1 MKTGIIYLLIILLAV
16 SCADKHNLLQGEWY
30 AVSATSEHPV
40 NYFVEARFTN
50 DSLFLRDENSLLY
63 KLKYIF
69 KNGQLEINGKRY
81 PVEIGEGLELG
92 FMGISFTRKANSV
105 KLSIPTNVS
114 LELPKHNVLSFANPN
129 KRKGANAKQYVS
141 ELSIGMHNSAPFMM
155 IKGVRPSIKNLGD
168 HLELPH
174 LPNDAEREMGLYVDK
189 GVSMK
194 FLDSVFAV
202 LDSISI
208 YKFSFMVGNNLNDSL
223 KPTQAIKKYIP
234 ATLFSNR
241 WKESENFIIQY
252 FGDSNKHQQ
261 VIQLSDDAVFLNGKE
276 IDSLR
281 LVKELEVL
289 ITQNPKK
296 NSIVITYQPSTTYEV
311 FLRQL
316 SVIENIYFLV
326 RNKRA
331 LTVYKLTYNELNDT
345 QIESLNEYYPKRYSF
360 FSNDF
365 YQKLKE
371 FETPYC
377 GF

>member
-1 MKTGIIYLLIILLAV
+1 MKTGIIYVLIILLAV

-40 NYFVEARFTN
+40 NYFVEARFTK

-81 PVEIGEGLELG
+81 SVEIGEGLELD
-92 FMGISFTRKANSV
+92 FMGISFTRKGNSY
-105 KLSIPTNVS
+105 KASIPINVS
-114 LELPKHNVLSFANPN
+114 LELPKYNVLSFANLN
-129 KRKGANAKQYVS
+129 KRKGANAKQYVN

-155 IKGVRPSIKNLGD
+155 IKGTRPSIKNLGD

-174 LPNDAEREMGLYVDK
+174 LPNDAEREVLLYVDS
-189 GVSMK
+189 GVPMG

-208 YKFSFMVGNNLNDSL
+208 YKFSFMLGNNLNDSL
-223 KPTQAIKKYIP
+223 KPTEAIKKYIP
-234 ATLFSNR
+234 ATVFSNR
-241 WKESENFIIQY
+241 WKESGNFIIQY
-252 FGDSNKHQQ
+252 FDDSNKHQQ
-261 VIQLSDDAVFLNGKE
+261 VIQLSGNSVLLNGKE
-276 IDSLR
+276 IDSLQ

-289 ITQNPKK
+289 ITQNPQK

-311 FLRQL
+311 FLKQL

-326 RNKRA
+326 RNRRA
-331 LTVYKLTYNELNDT
+331 LTIYGMTYNKLNDL
-345 QIESLNEYYPKRYSF
+345 QLEALNEYYPKRYSF
-360 FSNDF
+360 FSNGF
-365 YQKLKE
+365 YQKLKD
-371 FETPYC
+371 FEMPYC

>member
-1 MKTGIIYLLIILLAV
+1 MLLAV
-16 SCADKHNLLQGEWY
+16 IGCDYGSQSILGQWY

-40 NYFVEARFTN
+40 NYFVEARFTK

-81 PVEIGEGLELG
+81 PVKINEDFALD
-92 FMGISFTRKANSV
+92 FMGISFTRNGNSD
-105 KLSIPTNVS
+105 KLSIPTNLS
-114 LELPKHNVLSFANPN
+114 LELPKYNVLSVANPN
-129 KRKGANAKQYVS
+129 KRKGANTKQYVS
-141 ELSIGMHNSAPFMM
+141 ELSIGMHTSAPFMM
-155 IKGVRPSIKNLGD
+155 IKGARPLINNLGN
-168 HLELPH
+168 HIEYQH
-174 LPNDAEREMGLYVDK
+174 LPNDAEREIILYVDR
-189 GVSMK
+189 GVLMG

-208 YKFSFMVGNNLNDSL
+208 YKFSFMLGNNLNDSL

-234 ATLFSNR
+234 ATIFSNR
-241 WKESENFIIQY
+241 WKESGNFIIQY
-252 FGDSNKHQQ
+252 FSDSNKHQQ

-276 IDSLR
+276 VGSLQ

-289 ITQNPKK
+289 ITQNPQE
-296 NSIVITYQPSTTYEV
+296 NLIVITYQPSTTYEV

-316 SVIENIYFLV
+316 SVIENIYYSV

-331 LTVYKLTYNELNDT
+331 LTIYGMTYNELNEM
-345 QIESLNEYYPKRYSF
+345 QLEALNKYYPKRYSF
-360 FSNDF
+360 FSNGF

-371 FETPYC
+371 FGTPYC